1 MSRERLKRKYANLP
15 RAFGVFPQYYF
26 ECSLTRTSETD
37 AKHVIAMEAIHR
49 DPATAVSCFAE
60 KCLLELA
67 QMYLMSC
74 EFKQ

>member
-1 MSRERLKRKYANLP
+1 MRTSHELSAFSRNITLNVPLIKM
-15 RAFGVFPQYYF
+15 
-26 ECSLTRTSETD
+26 SETD

-60 KCLLELA
+60 KRLLELA